1 MTGPLS
7 DQANHTL
14 VTSAGNIPYV
24 LKRSSRRRTM
34 EIVISSLAQTRVT
47 APRLASLETIEKFI
61 HSRARWILQHVA
73 QRQTAVEQFV
83 HKEYDT
89 GHEFLFLGKPYPLVV
104 DKSSNCSTK
113 ISFSNDRW
121 DIRANTA
128 TSQSMI
134 KNKLVA
140 WYRRQAGEIFGGR
153 VFHYSRVMG
162 LTPQKITVKT
172 QKRLW
177 GSCNHQGKTIN
188 LNWVLVMAPLS
199 VIDYV
204 VVHELCHLAVP
215 NHSARFW
222 NKVSQFMPDYK
233 TQEQWL
239 KTHTL
244 QMRLP

>member
-1 MTGPLS
+1 MTEPLP
-7 DQANHTL
+7 DQSNRTL
-14 VTSAGNIPYV
+14 VTSAGNISYV
-24 LKRSSRRRTM
+24 LRRSSRRRTM
-34 EIVISSLAQTRVT
+34 EIAISSLAQARVT
-47 APRLASLETIEKFI
+47 APSLASLETIEKFI
-61 HSRARWILQHVA
+61 HSRAGWILKNIA
-73 QRQTAVEQFV
+73 QRQTALQQFV
-83 HKEYDT
+83 HKEYET
-89 GHEFLFLGKPYPLVV
+89 GHNFLFMGNPYPLVV
-104 DKSSNCSTK
+104 DKSLNCSTK
-113 ISFSNDRW
+113 VSFSGAQW

-134 KNKLVA
+134 KNKLIL

-177 GSCNHQGKTIN
+177 GSCNHHGKTIN

-222 NKVSQFMPDYK
+222 NKVAQFMPDYK
-233 TQEQWL
+233 VQEQWL
-239 KTHTL
+239 KTHAL

>member
-1 MTGPLS
+1 MP
-7 DQANHTL
+7 DQSNRTL
-14 VTSAGNIPYV
+14 VTSAGNISYV

-34 EIVISSLAQTRVT
+34 EIAISSLAQTRVT

-61 HSRARWILQHVA
+61 HSRAGWILKNIA
-73 QRQTAVEQFV
+73 QRQTALGQFA
-83 HKEYDT
+83 HKEYKT
-89 GHEFLFLGKPYPLVV
+89 GHNFLFMGNFYPLIV
-104 DKSSNCSTK
+104 DKLANCSTK
-113 ISFSNDRW
+113 VNFSGDRW
-121 DIRANTA
+121 DIRANPA
-128 TSQSMI
+128 TSQSLI
-134 KNKLVA
+134 KNKLIL

-222 NKVSQFMPDYK
+222 KEVAQFMPDYK
-233 TQEQWL
+233 VQEQWL
-239 KTHTL
+239 KTHAL
-244 QMRLP
+244 HMHLP

>member
-1 MTGPLS
+1 
-7 DQANHTL
+7 
-14 VTSAGNIPYV
+14 
-24 LKRSSRRRTM
+24 M
-34 EIVISSLAQTRVT
+34 EIAISSLAQTCVT

-61 HSRARWILQHVA
+61 HSRAGWILKNIA
-73 QRQTAVEQFV
+73 QRQTAAGQYVR
-83 HKEYDT
+83 KEYET
-89 GHEFLFLGKPYPLVV
+89 GHNFLFMGNLYPLVV

-113 ISFSNDRW
+113 ISFSGSQW
-121 DIRANTA
+121 DIRANAA
-128 TSQSMI
+128 TSQNMI
-134 KNKLVA
+134 KNKLIS

-162 LTPQKITVKT
+162 LIPQKITVKT

-222 NKVSQFMPDYK
+222 KKVAQFMPDYK

-239 KTHTL
+239 KAHAL